1 MVSTKIRNTTKAV
14 QFNQTKCLTYKKMTG
29 FELWT
34 TKKTRFSQM
43 LLKSFFEKKVAA
55 IKTWEHCVKF
65 EIP

>member
-1 MVSTKIRNTTKAV
+1 MFDI
-14 QFNQTKCLTYKKMTG
+14 QKMTA

-34 TKKTRFSQM
+34 TKKTRFSQISI
-43 LLKSFFEKKVAA
+43 KSFFEKKVAA